1 MSTFDT
7 KAIMSYVFI
16 NVCTCVSVN
25 TCHMCEC
32 SHRPEEGIGSSG
44 AGLTAAGCA
53 HLGVSAG
60 AQSWSQISS
69 NH

>member
-1 MSTFDT
+1 MSTFYT
-7 KAIMSYVFI
+7 KMIMSYVFI

-25 TCHMCEC
+25 KCHMCEC
-32 SHRPEEGIGSSG
+32 SQKPEEGIGPSG
-44 AGLTAAGCA
+44 AGVTAAGCA

-60 AQSWSQISS
+60 AQSRSQLSS